1 MSIEN
6 TLASIDSSLQQIV
19 TLLTAQQ
26 SASAEAQ
33 PSQEKKT
40 RTRKSDTAPAVAD
53 EKKPDAPAATEQ
65 PTATTAPT
73 ATAPAAP
80 AATEQPT
87 ATTAP
92 TATAPAA
99 PASVPTS
106 TPATPPQAASADT
119 PWQTVLGAIQA
130 LNKSDKPGHG
140 RDGVLAVLKQFGLE
154 GKKVPHLEGLGKN
167 AEVLAFVNSLLN
179 APATDDLGL

>member
-40 RTRKSDTAPAVAD
+40 RTRKSDTAPSVAD
-53 EKKPDAPAATEQ
+53 EKKPEAPAATEQ
-65 PTATTAPT
+65 PNATTAPT
-73 ATAPAAP
+73 ATVP
-80 AATEQPT
+80 AAT
-87 ATTAP
+87 
-92 TATAPAA
+92 
-99 PASVPTS
+99 ASVQTS

-179 APATDDLGL
+179 APASDDLGL

>member
-73 ATAPAAP
+73 ATAPAD
-80 AATEQPT
+80 
-87 ATTAP
+87 
-92 TATAPAA
+92 

>member
-6 TLASIDSSLQQIV
+6 TLASIDDSLKQIV

-40 RTRKSDTAPAVAD
+40 RARKSDTPAAPAVAD
-53 EKKPDAPAATEQ
+53 EKKPD
-65 PTATTAPT
+65 
-73 ATAPAAP
+73 AP

-106 TPATPPQAASADT
+106 TPATPPQPASVDT

-154 GKKVPHLEGLGKN
+154 GKKVPQLEALGKN

-179 APATDDLGL
+179 APASDDLGL

>member
-40 RTRKSDTAPAVAD
+40 RTRKSDTPASPAAAD

-73 ATAPAAP
+73 ATV
-80 AATEQPT
+80 Q
-87 ATTAP
+87 
-92 TATAPAA
+92 AA

-106 TPATPPQAASADT
+106 TTATPPQAASADT

-179 APATDDLGL
+179 APASDDLGL

>member
-40 RTRKSDTAPAVAD
+40 RTRKSDTAPSVAD
-53 EKKPDAPAATEQ
+53 EKKPEAPAATEQ

-73 ATAPAAP
+73 ATV
-80 AATEQPT
+80 Q
-87 ATTAP
+87 
-92 TATAPAA
+92 AA

-106 TPATPPQAASADT
+106 TTETPPQADT
-119 PWQTVLGAIQA
+119 HWQTVLGAIQA

-154 GKKVPHLEGLGKN
+154 GKKVPQLEGLGKN

-179 APATDDLGL
+179 APASDDLGL

>member
-26 SASAEAQ
+26 SASDEAQ
-33 PSQEKKT
+33 PSPEKKT
-40 RTRKSDTAPAVAD
+40 RTRKSDTPASPAATD
-53 EKKPDAPAATEQ
+53 EKKPEASASV
-65 PTATTAPT
+65 PTATT
-73 ATAPAAP
+73 
-80 AATEQPT
+80 E
-87 ATTAP
+87 P

-130 LNKSDKPGHG
+130 LNKSGKPGHG

-154 GKKVPHLEGLGKN
+154 GKKVPHLENLGKN

>member
-1 MSIEN
+1 MSIES
-6 TLASIDSSLQQIV
+6 TLSSIDDSLKQIV

-26 SASAEAQ
+26 SNAEAQ

-40 RTRKSDTAPAVAD
+40 RTRKSDTSAATVTE
-53 EKKPDAPAATEQ
+53 EKKFESPAATEPQ
-65 PTATTAPT
+65 P
-73 ATAPAAP
+73 
-80 AATEQPT
+80 

-106 TPATPPQAASADT
+106 TTDTPQQPAPAASADT

>member
-19 TLLTAQQ
+19 TLLTEQQ

-73 ATAPAAP
+73 ATV
-80 AATEQPT
+80 Q
-87 ATTAP
+87 
-92 TATAPAA
+92 AA

-106 TPATPPQAASADT
+106 TTATPPQAASADT

-154 GKKVPHLEGLGKN
+154 GKKVPQLEGLGKN

-179 APATDDLGL
+179 APASDDLGL